1 MSITKEP
8 NPVAFSSILN
18 KWRSQRIVIETGQLR
33 LPCVDANGFMMSSKV
48 MFREYFYG
56 FGIWLEFYFPLNDA
70 WCELHSTYQYWFRL
84 EVD

>member
-8 NPVAFSSILN
+8 NPVAFSNILN

-33 LPCVDANGFMMSSKV
+33 LPCVDPNGFMMSSKV

-70 WCELHSTYQYWFRL
+70 
-84 EVD
+84 